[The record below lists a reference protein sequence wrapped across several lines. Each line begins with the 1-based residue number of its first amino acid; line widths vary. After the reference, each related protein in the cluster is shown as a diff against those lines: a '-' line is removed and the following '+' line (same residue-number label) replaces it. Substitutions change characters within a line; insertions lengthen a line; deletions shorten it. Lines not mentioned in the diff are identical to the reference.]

1 MLRKET
7 SPRSARED
15 AITPRRVFCIPDG
28 CVASG
33 LSRGHPAATL
43 ATVALTPC
51 RSTTPRCHQKEIH
64 APQRCAVVPAVSAR
78 ASRVSARPPLLERA
92 EPIGTRRGRGWRG
105 KERIQRPS
113 TVAASQG
120 RLRRPTAG
128 LNRGYSKRG
137 EHMPASSA
145 KPSKRQRRL
154 QRLTQQLT
162 REFSRIASKPPI
174 TPVDRWRHQQHLP
187 PLPAQPKQPTYLD
200 HLFADV

>member
-78 ASRVSARPPLLERA
+78 ASRVSVPPPLLERA

-137 EHMPASSA
+137 KSM
-145 KPSKRQRRL
+145 KRPSRRL
-154 QRLTQQLT
+154 RKLRTALTK
-162 REFSRIASKPPI
+162 EFCRIASTPPQSV
-174 TPVDRWRHQQHLP
+174 TDHWRTKHDLP
-187 PLPAQPKQPTYLD
+187 PLKAQPTTERYLD
-200 HLFADV
+200 SLFTHV